1 MDGGTTPTSAPT
13 VRVLDADEALRRLD
27 ELSAVLIDSVEGG
40 ASVGFL
46 APMTRAKA
54 EPYWRSVIE
63 GVAASGRRL
72 LVAEDTAG
80 GLLGTVQLVFAAP
93 ENQPHR
99 ADVSKLLVLRS
110 ARRQGIGEAL
120 MRAAE
125 AEALATGRTVL
136 VLDTATAEA
145 ERVYDRAGWT
155 RLGALPDYALMPDG
169 SLCDTV
175 FYYKRLNG

>member
-1 MDGGTTPTSAPT
+1 MSAAIRT
-13 VRVLDADEALRRLD
+13 LAADEAAGRLD
-27 ELSAVLIDSVEGG
+27 ALCAVLIDSVEAG

-46 APMTRAKA
+46 TPMTRAKA
-54 EPYWRSVIE
+54 EPYWRAVIDS
-63 GVAASGRRL
+63 VAAGGRRL
-72 LVAEDTAG
+72 LAAEDAAG
-80 GLLGTVQLVFAAP
+80 ALVGTVQLVFAAP

-99 ADVSKLLVLRS
+99 ADVSKLLVLLS

-125 AEALATGRTVL
+125 AEAQAAGRTVL

-145 ERVYDRAGWT
+145 ERLYARTGWT
-155 RLGALPDYALMPDG
+155 RLGVLPDYALMPDG

-175 FYYKRLNG
+175 FYYKRLG

>member
-1 MDGGTTPTSAPT
+1 MSA
-13 VRVLDADEALRRLD
+13 VSIHVLAADEAAGRLA
-27 ELSAVLIDSVEGG
+27 ELSAVLIDSVESG

-46 APMTRAKA
+46 TPMTRAKA
-54 EPYWRSVIE
+54 DAFWQGVIA
-63 GVAASGRRL
+63 GVAAGGRRL
-72 LVAEDTAG
+72 LVAEDGAG
-80 GLLGTVQLVFAAP
+80 AIAGTVQLVFAAA

-120 MRAAE
+120 MQAAE
-125 AEALATGRTVL
+125 AEARAAGRTVL

-145 ERVYDRAGWT
+145 ERVYARAGWT

-175 FYYKRLNG
+175 FYYKRLSG

>member
-1 MDGGTTPTSAPT
+1 MSAPT

-27 ELSAVLIDSVEGG
+27 ELSAALIDSVEGG

-46 APMTRAKA
+46 APITRAKA

-63 GVAASGRRL
+63 GVAAGGRRL

-110 ARRQGIGEAL
+110 ARRRGIGEAL

-125 AEALATGRTVL
+125 AEALAAGRTVL

-145 ERVYDRAGWT
+145 ERVYERTGWT

-175 FYYKRLNG
+175 FYYKRLAS

>member
-1 MDGGTTPTSAPT
+1 MTAPVIRILT
-13 VRVLDADEALRRLD
+13 ANEAAARLDA
-27 ELSAVLIDSVEGG
+27 LSAVLIDSVEGG

-54 EPYWRSVIE
+54 DAFWQGVIA
-63 GVAASGRRL
+63 GIAAGGRRL
-72 LVAEDTAG
+72 LVAEDSAG
-80 GLLGTVQLVFAAP
+80 ALLGTVQLVFAAA

-99 ADVSKLLVLRS
+99 ADLSKLLVLQS
-110 ARRQGIGEAL
+110 ARRNGIGVAL

-125 AEALATGRTVL
+125 AEARASGRTVL
-136 VLDTATAEA
+136 VLDTATTEA
-145 ERVYDRAGWT
+145 ERVYQRTGWT

-175 FYYKRLNG
+175 FYYKRLRD

>member
-1 MDGGTTPTSAPT
+1 VTAPVIRILT
-13 VRVLDADEALRRLD
+13 ANEAAARLNA
-27 ELSAVLIDSVEGG
+27 LSAVLIDSVEGG

-54 EPYWRSVIE
+54 DAFWQGVIA
-63 GVAASGRRL
+63 GIAAGGRRL
-72 LVAEDTAG
+72 LVAEDSAG
-80 GLLGTVQLVFAAP
+80 ALLGTVQLVFAAA

-99 ADVSKLLVLRS
+99 ADLSKLLVLQS
-110 ARRQGIGEAL
+110 ARRNGIGVAL

-125 AEALATGRTVL
+125 AEARASGRTVL
-136 VLDTATAEA
+136 VLDTATTEA
-145 ERVYDRAGWT
+145 ERVYQRTGWT

-175 FYYKRLNG
+175 FYYKRLRD

>member
-1 MDGGTTPTSAPT
+1 MTAPVIRILT
-13 VRVLDADEALRRLD
+13 ANEAAARLNA
-27 ELSAVLIDSVEGG
+27 LSAVLIDSVEGG

-54 EPYWRSVIE
+54 DAFWQGVIA
-63 GVAASGRRL
+63 GIAAGGRRL
-72 LVAEDTAG
+72 LVAEDSAG
-80 GLLGTVQLVFAAP
+80 ALLGTVQLVFAAA

-99 ADVSKLLVLRS
+99 ADLSKLLVLQS
-110 ARRQGIGEAL
+110 ARRNGIGVAL

-125 AEALATGRTVL
+125 AEARASGRTVL
-136 VLDTATAEA
+136 VLDTATTEA
-145 ERVYDRAGWT
+145 ERVYQRTGWT

-175 FYYKRLNG
+175 FYYKRLRD